1 MDLVIFDCDGVL
13 VDSEMLASRAL
24 AAYLT
29 DLGRPTTDAECR
41 AHFTGISLKSV
52 AEKARTLWDLHLP
65 DDFVGQLRKRDKAI
79 FEAELQ
85 PVPGVREAL
94 QALTMGMCVASS
106 GTLEK
111 INHSLDITGLAPF
124 FGDRLYSAQQV
135 EHGKPAPDLFQ
146 LAHREMGAPEL
157 CRTAV
162 IEDSPAGVQGARAAG
177 MWVFGFVGGSHCGPD
192 TAVALKKAGAHEVF
206 DDMRNLASLLA

>member
-24 AAYLT
+24 AAYLS

-41 AHFTGISLKSV
+41 AHFTGLSLKSV
-52 AEKARTLWDLHLP
+52 AEKVQTMWAMTLP
-65 DDFVGQLRKRDKAI
+65 DDFVSQLRNADKAI
-79 FEAELQ
+79 FEAQ
-85 PVPGVREAL
+85 L
-94 QALTMGMCVASS
+94 QAIPGIRQALESLTIPFCVASS

-111 INHSLDITGLAPF
+111 ITHSLTITGLLDHF
-124 FGDRLYSAQQV
+124 DGHLFSAQQV
-135 EHGKPAPDLFQ
+135 KNGKPAPDLFQ
-146 LAHREMGAPEL
+146 LAHQQMGAPDP

-177 MWVFGFVGGSHCGPD
+177 LWVLGFVGGSHCGPD
-192 TAVALKKAGAHEVF
+192 TAAALQGAGAHVIF
-206 DDMRNLASLLA
+206 DDMRDLAELLS